1 MTLLYEKREFYE
13 KKKQGVSD
21 THERMLYSHVLGSVK
36 NVMYHVCVCWLHLC
50 QHQLWSSQ
58 GLPCQHT
65 FHTTVSGLPELQCLR
80 HAVASDT
87 DPVTDSQMTLF
98 PSPFINT
105 APRAFFD
112 NKTMCSRAVERS
124 GGAWGRRTWMLNLL
138 NSCSMCV
145 IKTCTH
151 WHWQCSK
158 KRNRFGLGLSCT
170 HHWTV

>member
-1 MTLLYEKREFYE
+1 MTLLYEKREFMR
-13 KKKQGVSD
+13 KKTQGV
-21 THERMLYSHVLGSVK
+21 THMSECYLVMCWGLLKMLCI
-36 NVMYHVCVCWLHLC
+36 MCVCWLHLC

-87 DPVTDSQMTLF
+87 DTVTDSQMTLF

-124 GGAWGRRTWMLNLL
+124 GGAWGRRMWMLNLL

-158 KRNRFGLGLSCT
+158 KRNRFGFGLSCT